1 MTDVQ
6 ADVLEANARFYRA
19 FTAGDFAAMRD
30 LWAEDAPVACVHP
43 MSPVLVGRDAV
54 LGSWR
59 QILREAPPM
68 AMRCDQAVVHLAG
81 DSALVLCYEGNGERP
96 AHLAAT
102 NAFVR
107 EAGRWRM
114 VHHHASPLARPISRP
129 APPAALN

>member
-1 MTDVQ
+1 MTDVE

-19 FTAGDFAAMRD
+19 FTRGDFAAMRD
-30 LWAEDAPVACVHP
+30 LWAEDAAVACVHP
-43 MSPVLVGRDAV
+43 MSPVLLGRDAV
-54 LGSWR
+54 LGSWQ

-81 DSALVLCYEGNGERP
+81 EAALVLCYEGNGERP

-114 VHHHASPLARPISRP
+114 VHHHASPMARPIARP
-129 APPAALN
+129 AVLN